1 MAFIVKKTIK
11 EKEYYYLNENKRVG
25 GKVKTKTLAYLGKNK
40 KEAKKKAG
48 EIIKKMEFEKVEK
61 GRRDNLEN
69 NRGRD
74 KNEKGAVEIT
84 YFVHG
89 TTTDNEKGISTG
101 QEQGELS
108 SLGIKQS
115 KELVK
120 QIENKEFDVIFCS
133 DLKRAVDSAGISFGD
148 KYAIIHDKRLRECNY
163 GDLNLSE
170 EEKVVYS
177 EHVYKPFPNG
187 ESLKDVEIRMANFLN
202 FLYEQYN
209 GKSVAIIAHKAPQL
223 ALDVL
228 LNKKTW
234 ERAIEEDWRNK
245 KEWRPGWKYFVN
257 RKIDIFKGDKTNS
270 KMENIKKE
278 TPKQISN
285 LSVENSGKESKGVQS
300 FITVVPNESK
310 EFASFVQEGGFIWGP
325 EPEIYGGLAGF
336 YTYGPIGKLL
346 KNKVE
351 NSIRSVFNS
360 NGFRELE
367 GPTVMPDSVW
377 KASGHLGTF
386 SDPVIKTKDGKESYR
401 VDKLLEENG
410 IEIKS
415 LDKENLLELIKKH
428 KIKAPNGKELGD
440 TIDSYSLM
448 MKTNVAGQEASLR
461 PETATVT
468 YLPFPRLWNY
478 FRRKTPFAVYQI
490 GKAYRNEISPR
501 QNVMRGREFTQAEG
515 QIFVDP
521 MKKNDWPAFEEIKD
535 EKLPFWN
542 SDDQKNEKEPLMIS
556 VEKAFE
562 TGLVKSK
569 AYAWCLWLAYNQF
582 LKFGIPKERIRL
594 RQHKDDEKAFYADD
608 AWDIE
613 VKLNSYGWFEL
624 CGVHDR
630 TDYDLKQHSK
640 ESGTNLE
647 AIRENGEKFIPHI
660 LEIAFG
666 SDRPTY
672 ALIDLFY
679 EKKSEEEGKT
689 VFKVPYSMAPIDV
702 SVFPL
707 MKKPELVKVA
717 REIKE
722 ILERSFIVDYDES
735 GSIGRRYLRSAL
747 VGTPF
752 AITIDYESL
761 EKHDVTIRSRDTEK
775 QIRIKIS
782 ELKDTLRKLIEKE
795 TIFDTL

>member
-1 MAFIVKKTIK
+1 MAFIVKKIIHD
-11 EKEYYYLNENKRVG
+11 KEYFYLNENKRVG
-25 GKVKTKTLAYLGKNK
+25 GKVKTTTLAYLGKNK
-40 KEAKKKAG
+40 KEAKIKAG
-48 EIIKKMEFEKVEK
+48 GIIRDMRVAKVEK
-61 GRRDNLEN
+61 GRRENLEN
-69 NRGRD
+69 NSNKD

-89 TTTDNEKGISTG
+89 TTKDNEKGISTG

-108 SLGIKQS
+108 QLGIKQS
-115 KELVK
+115 KELIK
-120 QIENKEFDVIFCS
+120 QIGNKEFDVIFCS
-133 DLKRAVDSAGISFGD
+133 DLKRAVDSAGITFGD

-170 EEKVVYS
+170 EEKVVYA
-177 EHVYKPFPNG
+177 EHIHKPFPKG
-187 ESLKDVEIRMANFLN
+187 ESLKDVERRIANFLN

-209 GKSVAIIAHKAPQL
+209 GKSIAIVAHKAPQL

-228 LNKKTW
+228 LNKKSW
-234 ERAIEEDWRNK
+234 EQAIEEDWRTK
-245 KEWRPGWKYFVN
+245 KEWRPGWKYFIN
-257 RKIDIFKGDKTNS
+257 RKIDIFKDNKTNP
-270 KMENIKKE
+270 KMENVKKE
-278 TPKQISN
+278 NSLPPAES
-285 LSVENSGKESKGVQS
+285 SGK
-300 FITVVPNESK
+300 ESK

-351 NSIRSVFNS
+351 NSVRRIFNS

-367 GPTVMPDSVW
+367 GPTIMPDVVW

-386 SDPVIKTKDGKESYR
+386 SDPVIRTKDGKENYR

-410 IEIKS
+410 IEVKS
-415 LDKENLLELIKKH
+415 MDREYLLGLIKKN

-440 TIDSYSLM
+440 KIESYSLM
-448 MKTNVAGQEASLR
+448 MKTSVAGQDASLR

-468 YLPFPRLWNY
+468 YLPFPRLLNY
-478 FRRKTPFAVYQI
+478 FRKKTPFAVYQI

-501 QNVMRGREFTQAEG
+501 QNVIRGREFTQAEG
-515 QIFVDP
+515 QIFIDP
-521 MKKNDWPAFEEIKD
+521 LKKNDWPAFEEVSQD
-535 EKLPFWN
+535 KLPLWT
-542 SDDQKNEKEPLMIS
+542 SDNQKNEKELVIIS
-556 VEKAFE
+556 VGTAFE

-582 LKFGIPKERIRL
+582 LNFGISKERIRL
-594 RQHKDDEKAFYADD
+594 RQHHPDEKAFYADD

-613 VKLNSYGWFEL
+613 VKLNNYGWTEL

-640 ESGTNLE
+640 ESGINLE
-647 AIRENGEKFIPHI
+647 AIRENGERFFPHI

-666 SDRPTY
+666 TDRPTY
-672 ALIDLFY
+672 ALMDIFY

-689 VFKVPYSMAPIDV
+689 VFKVPYQMAPIDV

-707 MKKPELVKVA
+707 MKKPELTKIA
-717 REIKE
+717 RDIKE
-722 ILERSFIVDYDES
+722 LLEKNFIIDYDES
-735 GSIGRRYLRSAL
+735 GSIGRRYLRSASA
-747 VGTPF
+747 GTPF

-761 EKHDVTIRSRDTEK
+761 EKQDVTVRSRDTEK
-775 QIRIKIS
+775 QIRVKIS
-782 ELKDTLRKLIEKE
+782 ELKDILRKLIEKE
-795 TIFDTL
+795 TDFESF